1 MPQLCACLK
10 IRDTP
15 PILER
20 KWWFTSNFSGI
31 LFEDTPIHSSRAK
44 AWLLG
49 PAPIRWLD
57 TTAPAMGSPK
67 KPWTLFTG
75 CGNMANVGKTIPQTT
90 PLGIVYTIY
99 KNGDLGD
106 GLLYGIVSPC
116 FTHIIG
122 IYRTL
127 QDTSGFYRFF
137 FGTSKLKTIGTS
149 LNNMMA
155 SFYPDRLHCWTLGIS
170 FPEEKVRSQLAPLLL
185 EWINAGK
192 KTMKHNL

>member
-137 FGTSKLKTIGTS
+137 LEPQSWRRLEHLWTIWWP
-149 LNNMMA
+149 L
-155 SFYPDRLHCWTLGIS
+155 FTLTGCIAEPLES
-170 FPEEKVRSQLAPLLL
+170 RSQKRKSGL
-185 EWINAGK
+185 
-192 KTMKHNL
+192 NLPHCCLSE